1 MFCDVCKSKEATVFL
16 TQIVEGKMQ
25 KVNLC
30 EGCSKEK
37 GVNDPTGFA
46 LADLL
51 LGLGAAQEID
61 KNPAGNRCPV
71 CGFSQA
77 DFKKTGRLGCSACYD
92 AFAEGLSGMLKN
104 MHRGSVHTGKV
115 PAKLRVGRLRNK
127 ELSELQASLQKA
139 VQEEQFEE
147 AATLRDRIR
156 KLEEESHAETALT
169 QESTEVN
176 RIAAVAQSS
185 VVAEADEASKK
196 LGVPKP
202 RKNS

>member
-51 LGLGAAQEID
+51 LGLGAAQEIE
-61 KNPAGNRCPV
+61 KNPVGVRCPV

-77 DFKKTGRLGCSACYD
+77 DFKKTGRLGCSSCYD

-104 MHRGSVHTGKV
+104 MHRGTAHTGKV
-115 PAKLRVGRLRNK
+115 PARLSAVWKRERELGTLRAALD
-127 ELSELQASLQKA
+127 KA
-139 VQEEQFEE
+139 VSEENFEE
-147 AATLRDRIR
+147 AASLRDAIR
-156 KLEEESHAETALT
+156 RLESSEDAAEMPL
-169 QESTEVN
+169 
-176 RIAAVAQSS
+176 
-185 VVAEADEASKK
+185 
-196 LGVPKP
+196 KP
-202 RKNS
+202 RPEVLRELPANLPSSEPLP

>member
-51 LGLGAAQEID
+51 LGLGAAQEIE

-115 PAKLRVGRLRNK
+115 PAKLRVGRLRNR
-127 ELSELQASLQKA
+127 EMAELQTSLQKA
-139 VQEEQFEE
+139 IQEEQFEE
-147 AATLRDRIR
+147 AAALRDRIR
-156 KLEEESHAETALT
+156 KLEEEFRNETVSF
-169 QESTEVN
+169 EESSTEVN
-176 RIAAVAQSS
+176 RLASPQGT
-185 VVAEADEASKK
+185 AEALS
-196 LGVPKP
+196 VPKP
-202 RKNS
+202 RKQP

>member
-30 EGCSKEK
+30 ESCSKEK
-37 GVNDPTGFA
+37 GVNDPMGFA

-61 KNPAGNRCPV
+61 KNPAGVRCPV

-92 AFAEGLSGMLKN
+92 AFTEGLAGMLKN
-104 MHRGSVHTGKV
+104 MHRGLVHTGKV
-115 PAKLRVGRLRNK
+115 PARLALARRRTQELTKLESAL
-127 ELSELQASLQKA
+127 AKA
-139 VQEEQFEE
+139 IVEEHFEE
-147 AATLRDRIR
+147 AASLRDQIR
-156 KLEEESHAETALT
+156 FLTATEVENTEGQQVKL
-169 QESTEVN
+169 VN
-176 RIAAVAQSS
+176 RIAEL
-185 VVAEADEASKK
+185 AENQESLLAPTPKK
-196 LGVPKP
+196 GKKP
-202 RKNS
+202 